1 MDWQLAFV
9 IGNILI
15 YKIDH
20 TEERK
25 LARNKHNEIEW
36 NALSYSFLFVKPPH
50 LQCVQGR
57 ITSLQNMRTKGYQL
71 INNGNRTEWSLIR
84 PVIIRVI
91 NKIGWPRSG
100 SPIRQSRVWLQTELD
115 DTKSCYQLIITIAI
129 SENNK
134 YV

>member
-1 MDWQLAFV
+1 MDWRLAFV

-15 YKIDH
+15 YKINH
-20 TEERK
+20 TEETK
-25 LARNKHNEIEW
+25 RNKHNEIEW
-36 NALSYSFLFVKPPH
+36 NASSYSFLFVKSPH

-115 DTKSCYQLIITIAI
+115 DTKSCYQLIITITI

-134 YV
+134 YI